1 MKLKNTIY
9 VIGIMTIASSCGIPQ
24 ADYDKVIAENQDLKT
39 NIEKITSDLD
49 ECQNGAEKT
58 VAKVLKAYS
67 EKDYATAKEN
77 INSLS
82 EKHPE
87 SPKNAEFQK
96 LLETIEKDELALK
109 KVKEAEEKERIRL
122 ENINN
127 TGIWTVQ
134 YYVDDFGEPTKEG
147 YIRNTNLISGTFSNT
162 ATQNS
167 ALNVKFL
174 ITNAN
179 DINMMLYEY
188 AGNNPV
194 KAYSSESYQ
203 VLIQDKD
210 GNRLKLRA
218 TNYSDRL
225 NFDKTTSK
233 KVHNI
238 LMKGGSIKFKIYE
251 SDTPTTEYDFTINNS
266 DWYENAYAK
275 LEETK

>member
-1 MKLKNTIY
+1 MKI
-9 VIGIMTIASSCGIPQ
+9 
-24 ADYDKVIAENQDLKT
+24 
-39 NIEKITSDLD
+39 
-49 ECQNGAEKT
+49 
-58 VAKVLKAYS
+58 
-67 EKDYATAKEN
+67 
-77 INSLS
+77 
-82 EKHPE
+82 
-87 SPKNAEFQK
+87 
-96 LLETIEKDELALK
+96 
-109 KVKEAEEKERIRL
+109 KEAEEKERIRL

-174 ITNAN
+174 ITNSN
-179 DINMMLYEY
+179 DISIMLYEY

-233 KVHNI
+233 KVHNV
-238 LMKGGSIKFKIYE
+238 LMKGGNIKFKIYE

-266 DWYENAYAK
+266 DWYENAFAK
-275 LEETK
+275 LKETK

>member
-9 VIGIMTIASSCGIPQ
+9 VIGIMTIVSSCGIPQ
-24 ADYDKVIAENQDLKT
+24 ADYDKVITENQGLKT

-67 EKDYATAKEN
+67 EKDYANAKEN
-77 INSLS
+77 INRLS

-87 SPKNAEFQK
+87 SPKNTEFQK
-96 LLETIEKDELALK
+96 LLVTIEKDELALK

-174 ITNAN
+174 ITNSN
-179 DINMMLYEY
+179 DINIMLYEY

-194 KAYSSESYQ
+194 KAYSSESYK

-210 GNRLKLRA
+210 GNRMKLRA

-225 NFDKTTSK
+225 SFDKTTSK

-238 LMKGGSIKFKIYE
+238 LMKGGNIKFKIYE

-275 LEETK
+275 LK